1 MQWTTTG
8 DRITLPYVAPE
19 DDLQSTPATIKAL
32 AEAVVAELENLS
44 SGPPTGSLTAYMK
57 GPDGVPEG
65 WLECNGDPFD
75 MDANP
80 KLAAI
85 LTNGLT
91 PDLRDRAPM
100 AAGDDDITE
109 KASEGG
115 TSTFTIGA
123 NHLPDHNHTAYVGFS
138 SHTINDHHYHDV
150 TDRDGFI
157 PSVVGI
163 GFGGGGTGFYARS
176 QPAGRVLGTAQIS
189 HSVNTI
195 PGHHNHH
202 STGTVTHNPH
212 KEALSISVVPK
223 HYGVSCYI
231 IKGG

>member
-1 MQWTTTG
+1 MQWTTNG
-8 DRITLPYVAPE
+8 NSITLPYVAPE

-32 AEAVVAELENLS
+32 AEAVVAELENL

-80 KLAAI
+80 KLALI

-100 AAGDDDITE
+100 AAGTSITE
-109 KASEGG
+109 AAPGG
-115 TSTFTIGA
+115 TSSVTLGA
-123 NHLPDHNHTAYVGFS
+123 ANLP
-138 SHTINDHHYHDV
+138 SHRHEV
-150 TDRDGFI
+150 FFRDAQHRHRFWH
-157 PSVVGI
+157 SRVVG
-163 GFGGGGTGFYARS
+163 GLAGGGTY
-176 QPAGRVLGTAQIS
+176 IEI
-189 HSVNTI
+189 SVNEHGPADTPHDSQI
-195 PGHHNHH
+195 DL
-202 STGTVTHNPH
+202 SFTGASVGDAISGGTPNVTGYAGSATPT
-212 KEALSISVVPK
+212 AIDITPA